1 MTAMLRFSSL
11 LVIVLLAVPLVRDCC
26 LPPAQTLPCH
36 GAKQG
41 EDQSCILNQE
51 ATIPVNSSDVASFM
65 AVFPFPITT
74 VHADGFYPLAGLA
87 GPLALPHLF
96 ISDVNLRT
104 GALLI

>member
-1 MTAMLRFSSL
+1 MLRFSSL

-36 GAKQG
+36 GASPG
-41 EDQSCILNQE
+41 EDQSCILNQ
-51 ATIPVNSSDVASFM
+51 ATIIPVSSDAASLM

-74 VHADGFYPLAGLA
+74 VDADHSYPLAGLA